1 MYKEDYVMKV
11 YTKQEILD
19 RVKSLPSFKR
29 IPGDYWIVGIRSRED
44 KYNKFDDGFYLFKNE
59 ELILSTTGTT
69 NAGSTG
75 LMEFYTYNSE
85 GCAVVKADEWYYS
98 LWTPG
103 LHKGKMRALRQNNP
117 VKFFRDNNK
126 NQKAEE
132 LGNVRQGMIGI
143 NFHAAS
149 YQIDDRTI
157 ELINGWSTGCQ
168 VCNNIKEYYKIIDTI
183 GKQGDVSY
191 CLLKEW

>member
-1 MYKEDYVMKV
+1 MKN

-29 IPGDYWIVGIRSRED
+29 IPVDYWLVGIRSRED
-44 KYNKFDDGFYLFKNE
+44 KYNKFDDVFYLFKNE

-69 NAGSTG
+69 NAGSKG
-75 LMEFYTYNSE
+75 LLEFYDYNSE
-85 GCAVVKADEWYYS
+85 GCAVVKADEWYPN

-103 LHKGKMRALRQNNP
+103 LHKGKMRALKQKNP
-117 VKFFRDNNK
+117 VKFFRDNNR

-132 LGNVRQGMIGI
+132 IGEVRQGLLGI
-143 NFHAAS
+143 NFHASS
-149 YQIDDRTI
+149 YLIEDKKI

-168 VCNNIKEYYKIIDTI
+168 VVNNIKDYYQVIDTI
-183 GKQGDVSY
+183 GKQKEVSY

>member
-1 MYKEDYVMKV
+1 MKAMKNYSKE
-11 YTKQEILD
+11 EILE
-19 RVKSLPSFKR
+19 RVKSLSSFKR
-29 IPGDYWIVGIRSRED
+29 IPGDYWLVGIRSKED
-44 KYNKFDDGFYLFKNE
+44 TYNKFDDRFYLFKNE

-69 NAGSTG
+69 NAGSKG
-75 LMEFYTYNSE
+75 LLEFYTYNSE
-85 GCAVVKADEWYYS
+85 GCAIVKADEWYYN
-98 LWTPG
+98 LWKPG
-103 LHKGKMRALRQNNP
+103 LHKGKMRALRQSTEI
-117 VKFFRDNNK
+117 KFFRDNNK
-126 NQKAEE
+126 NFKAEE
-132 LGNVRQGMIGI
+132 IGTVKKELIGI

-168 VCNNIKEYYKIIDTI
+168 VCNNIKDYYRIIDTL